1 MTVCTGAFLETYK
14 SQVEQNKVDVSTY
27 QAYGYTDEQIQSQL
41 ETNQG
46 KIDEVYYSAIQSA
59 EAKIAEAD
67 QQIKS
72 IDAQLAAVSGGQ
84 DSYEVKATASGVLH
98 MLGNYKSGMVCTDND
113 NCGNNH
119 TGKFAEISRSI
130 CFHI

>member
-1 MTVCTGAFLETYK
+1 MF
-14 SQVEQNKVDVSTY
+14 DVSTY

-67 QQIKS
+67 QQI
-72 IDAQLAAVSGGQ
+72 
-84 DSYEVKATASGVLH
+84 
-98 MLGNYKSGMVCTDND
+98 
-113 NCGNNH
+113 
-119 TGKFAEISRSI
+119 
-130 CFHI
+130 